1 MAAVQT
7 PWTPRSLGTDFALGS
22 RGLEVGTAGSLV
34 TVSGFA
40 NLAAALLRRWNTPLG
55 SHDLHP
61 EYGSRLH
68 EFLQAD
74 VDADALV
81 AMAMAVEEA
90 AELDPRVATCS
101 AVASLD
107 PMTESEV
114 VIEVAVTPVNAVNP
128 FNLTLRFDLE
138 TLTVAVVRDGVRS

>member
-7 PWTPRSLGTDFALGS
+7 PWRPRSLGTDFALGA
-22 RGLEVGTAGSLV
+22 RGLDVGSAGSLV
-34 TVSGFA
+34 TTSGFA
-40 NLAAALLRRWNTPLG
+40 NLAAALIRRWNTPLG
-55 SHDLHP
+55 SYDIHP

-81 AMAMAVEEA
+81 AMAMAIEEA
-90 AELDPRVATCS
+90 AVLDPRVSSCT

-107 PMTESEV
+107 PVTDDEV
-114 VIEVAVTPVNAVNP
+114 IIDVAVTAVTATNP
-128 FNLTLRFDLE
+128 FNLTLRFDLQ